1 MEDLLDQ
8 VVVELHRARSCL
20 SDPLV
25 FTQAAVIGSILFVF
39 LLGLYNYFLHP
50 IAHIKGPFLAAVTP
64 ISLIRSVAGHRLNNE
79 IKALH
84 HKYGHV
90 VRIAPNELSFSSE
103 RALRDIHNP
112 GPDNHH
118 YTKRG
123 TSEDLILRFVF
134 GANNILLVDEGED
147 HKRLRGALQ
156 PAFTAKAMR
165 DQQDITHYHVQKTVE
180 RLLEAAMDPSQTI
193 SLTKELNKLVWGNVG
208 NLAFGEPATLEQLEN
223 HEKAKDLHAQIAPIL
238 EFFQY
243 LNGNPILGRAARGLV
258 GISRKVFGLS
268 GNILGKDQLRRHIAS
283 QQGQKNFLT
292 AILGAK
298 ESSGLSFDE
307 IHSNMLLLL
316 MGGYD
321 SSAASLSAIFY
332 HLLREPQQY
341 KRLQSEL
348 HHAYSSVNDITC
360 NSLLSQPMLNACI
373 NESLRLVPPFNGHG
387 SHRVTTSGTMID
399 GVWVPAGTLISAD
412 FYSLH
417 RDPSCWAF
425 PDEYRPERWLKEHQG
440 PGTPFENDVKTAW
453 RPFSLGP
460 RVCVGREMALQ
471 SIRLA
476 VSKIVYT
483 FDMTLANR
491 DFVWDRDAGSHYM
504 WHDFDIAV
512 TLAKA

>member
-25 FTQAAVIGSILFVF
+25 FTQAAVIGSIVFVF

-64 ISLIRSVAGHRLNNE
+64 
-79 IKALH
+79 
-84 HKYGHV
+84 
-90 VRIAPNELSFSSE
+90 

-112 GPDNHH
+112 GPDSHH

-208 NLAFGEPATLEQLEN
+208 NLAFGEPATLEQLEH

-243 LNGNPILGRAARGLV
+243 LNGNPILGRAARGFV

-268 GNILGKDQLRRHIAS
+268 GNILGKDQLRRVSTRTKEFPHCHP
-283 QQGQKNFLT
+283 
-292 AILGAK
+292 GAK
-298 ESSGLSFDE
+298 ESTGLSFDE

-332 HLLREPQQY
+332 HLLKEPQQY

-440 PGTPFENDVKTAW
+440 PGTPFENDVRTAW

-476 VSKIVYT
+476 VAKIVHT

-504 WHDFDIAV
+504 WHGFDIAV
-512 TLAKA
+512 TVAKA

>member
-1 MEDLLDQ
+1 MTELLDQ
-8 VVVELHRARSCL
+8 LVVELHHARLWL

-25 FTQAAVIGSILFVF
+25 FMQVGVIGLAVFVS

-64 ISLIRSVAGHRLNNE
+64 ISLIRSVAGHRLNND

-84 HKYGHV
+84 RKYGPV

-103 RALRDIHNP
+103 RALREIHNP
-112 GPDNHH
+112 GPDGHH

-123 TSEDLILRFVF
+123 TSEDLILRIVF
-134 GANNILLVDEGED
+134 NAKNILIVDEGEA
-147 HKRLRGALQ
+147 HKKLRGALQ

-165 DQQDITHYHVQKTVE
+165 DQQEITHYHVQKAVE
-180 RLLEAAMDPSQTI
+180 RLLEAAMSPSQTI
-193 SLTKELNKLVWGNVG
+193 SLTQELNKLVWGNVG
-208 NLAFGEPATLEQLEN
+208 NLAFGEPATLQQLEY
-223 HEKAKDLHAQIAPIL
+223 HEKAKDLHAKIAPIL
-238 EFFQY
+238 EFLQY
-243 LNGNPILGRAARGLV
+243 LNGNPVLGSMARLLV
-258 GISRKVFGLS
+258 GISGKVFGRT
-268 GNILGKDQLRRHIAS
+268 GNILGKNQLRQHIACH
-283 QQGQKNFLT
+283 GDQKNFLT

-298 ESSGLSFDE
+298 ESAGLSFDE

-321 SSAASLSAIFY
+321 SSAVALSTIFY
-332 HLLREPQQY
+332 HLLWQPQQY

-348 HHAYSSVNDITC
+348 HRAYSSADEITC
-360 NSLLSQPMLNACI
+360 SSLLSHAMLNACI
-373 NESLRLVPPFNGHG
+373 NESLRLVPPFNGHA
-387 SHRVTTSGTMID
+387 SHRITTSGTMID
-399 GVWVPAGTLISAD
+399 GVWVPARTLISAD

-425 PDEYRPERWLKEHQG
+425 PDEYRPERWLKEHHG
-440 PGTPFENDVKTAW
+440 PGTLFENDIRTAW

-460 RVCVGREMALQ
+460 RVCIGREMALQ

-476 VSKIVYT
+476 VAKIVYT
-483 FDMTLANR
+483 CDMTLVSR

-512 TLAKA
+512 KVAKA